1 MSLELLS
8 LSSVDEHM
16 QRNLVVII
24 LYDFQNTMRINV
36 LVKKQDV
43 KPMIYTLILLCF
55 FFYLIRI
62 DSSRYSVLVR
72 TFSFRSRSGTY
83 IVHCMYFLYSLVI
96 ILTIILMSSKCDHK

>member
-43 KPMIYTLILLCF
+43 KPMIYTLILLWF
-55 FFYLIRI
+55 FLI
-62 DSSRYSVLVR
+62 
-72 TFSFRSRSGTY
+72 
-83 IVHCMYFLYSLVI
+83 
-96 ILTIILMSSKCDHK
+96 